1 MVCCPSQLVGME
13 EFNREC
19 CRIKSPH
26 SRAKIDIYLLSYLW
40 SKNKGTK
47 GEEHNLIV
55 KSYPEYF
62 QIRFTEFLYEL
73 INSHLASWNATV
85 LYFKKDS
92 ADREACDC
100 LKDMTDEVKIR
111 LTCFFGDVLSIF
123 KRYQKIIQSDSVTL
137 LDLEKQTSSVKA
149 QLQLLLEKHL
159 VGGWENALAFGL
171 SEIQASGLSLK
182 GAVLS
187 RQRPRRV
194 DNLFVTPQRDLAAI
208 KNEVVL
214 NLEEF
219 LDQRFAIDDE
229 ILKVLKPFVELHSDA
244 DTKNV
249 HQTICADLDFLDSL
263 MTLQELNNLKE
274 LSLSQLLLYNNDAIL
289 QNKVTRT
296 RKI

>member
-1 MVCCPSQLVGME
+1 MAWKNLTENVAELKVLIQELKSISTYFHTSGVRT
-13 EFNREC
+13 RE
-19 CRIKSPH
+19 R
-26 SRAKIDIYLLSYLW
+26 RQ
-40 SKNKGTK
+40 T

-62 QIRFTEFLYEL
+62 QLRFTEFLYEL

-85 LYFKKDS
+85 LHFKKDS

-111 LTCFFGDVLSIF
+111 LTCFVGDVLSIF

-137 LDLEKQTSSVKA
+137 LDLGKQTSSVKA
-149 QLQLLLEKHL
+149 QLRLLLEKHL

-171 SEIQASGLSLK
+171 SEIQASVLSLK

-194 DNLFVTPQRDLAAI
+194 HNLFVTPQRDLAAI

-244 DTKNV
+244 DTKKV

-263 MTLQELNNLKE
+263 ITSQELNNLKE
-274 LSLSQLLLYNNDAIL
+274 LSLSQLLLYDNDAIL